1 MPLTSCKSQL
11 KFSQQSFPE
20 PELPDLL
27 HNIWCYTNRPND
39 PTCIQYQKWW
49 VQEAKEDWQSY
60 YKDFGHVIEKLKK
73 QDKKFYNL
81 EEFLLKIKT
90 LYIESYVKSYKL

>member
-1 MPLTSCKSQL
+1 MPLTSCKAQL

-20 PELPDLL
+20 LELPDLL

-73 QDKKFYNL
+73 QDKKFYKFGRISSQDKNVIYRIIRKEL
-81 EEFLLKIKT
+81 
-90 LYIESYVKSYKL
+90 